1 MIEQQL
7 KKLQNVSVNEM
18 VKNQDWEKILEKE
31 KLQPKF
37 YWKEIVAIVVILTLA
52 FTLFFIPNNPTEN
65 HAKNPFASITTIY
78 YSNYT
83 IGDNQLKSNYYP
95 FVQKFEG
102 ETLDIINEKIKH
114 SSWQKVERTLEGDYV
129 TYKFVYADGSSK
141 VLQNY
146 FEEPVEYLYE
156 QETGYAYVIQTN
168 TFSDTV
174 VFEMMKVHGELDTK
188 ENKRILYLLL
198 LLIPIGSMLL
208 INNHRYKKETGI
220 QKLPKRYVN
229 KWQHLSQ
236 GAIILLLIIPTIL
249 WHNVHYSWWLLWL
262 PLSVLI
268 FNLLDD
274 RTEHYKWRLT
284 NDLLIKLIALSIVTT
299 LVYYLV

>member
-31 KLQPKF
+31 KVQPKF
-37 YWKEIVAIVVILTLA
+37 YWKELVAIVVIFTIA

-65 HAKNPFASITTIY
+65 HATNPFASITTIY
-78 YSNYT
+78 YSNYNSV
-83 IGDNQLKSNYYP
+83 DNEPKSNYYP
-95 FVQKFEG
+95 FVRKFDG
-102 ETLDIINEKIKH
+102 EMLDVINEKLKH
-114 SSWQKVERTLEGDYV
+114 SSWQKIERPLEGSYI
-129 TYKFVYADGSSK
+129 TYKFVYVDGSTR

-146 FEEPVEYLYE
+146 FVEPVEYLYD
-156 QETGYAYVIQTN
+156 QETGYAYVLQTD

-174 VFEMMKVHGELDTK
+174 GFEMMKVHGELDSK

-198 LLIPIGSMLL
+198 LLIPLGIMLF

-220 QKLPKRYVN
+220 QELPKRYVN
-229 KWQHLSQ
+229 IRQHLSQ
-236 GAIILLLIIPTIL
+236 GLMILLLIIPTVL
-249 WHNVHYSWWLLWL
+249 WQNIHYSWWILWL

-268 FNLLDD
+268 FSLLDD
-274 RTEHYKWRLT
+274 RSEHYKWRLT